1 MINGVLKQNLT
12 SIHDQWSS
20 KTKSNVN
27 PWIKMDG
34 VLKQNLTS
42 IHDQWSSKTKSNVNP

>member
-27 PWIKMDG
+27 HDQWSSKT
-34 VLKQNLTS
+34 KSN
-42 IHDQWSSKTKSNVNP
+42 DQWSSKTKSNVNP

>member
-1 MINGVLKQNLT
+1 MINGVLKQNLTSIHDQWINGVLKQNLT

-27 PWIKMDG
+27 P
-34 VLKQNLTS
+34 
-42 IHDQWSSKTKSNVNP
+42 

>member
-1 MINGVLKQNLT
+1 MINGVLKQNLTSIHDQWILKQNLT

-27 PWIKMDG
+27 P
-34 VLKQNLTS
+34 
-42 IHDQWSSKTKSNVNP
+42 

>member
-20 KTKSNVN
+20 KTKFVLKRQSMIN
-27 PWIKMDG
+27 G

-42 IHDQWSSKTKSNVNP
+42 IHNQWISNKF

>member
-20 KTKSNVN
+20 KTKSKSMIN
-27 PWIKMDG
+27 
-34 VLKQNLTS
+34 LKQNLTS
-42 IHDQWSSKTKSNVNP
+42 IHNQWISKTKSNVNP

>member
-1 MINGVLKQNLT
+1 MINGVLKQNLTSIHDQWCSKTNSNVNLNGFLKQNLT

-27 PWIKMDG
+27 P
-34 VLKQNLTS
+34 
-42 IHDQWSSKTKSNVNP
+42 

>member
-1 MINGVLKQNLT
+1 MINGVLKQNLTSIHDQWKTKSNVLNGQNLT

-27 PWIKMDG
+27 P
-34 VLKQNLTS
+34 
-42 IHDQWSSKTKSNVNP
+42 

>member
-1 MINGVLKQNLT
+1 MINGVKTKSNVNPINGVLQQNLT

-27 PWIKMDG
+27 P
-34 VLKQNLTS
+34 
-42 IHDQWSSKTKSNVNP
+42 

>member
-12 SIHDQWSS
+12 SIHD
-20 KTKSNVN
+20 
-27 PWIKMDG
+27 
-34 VLKQNLTS
+34 LKQNLT

>member
-27 PWIKMDG
+27 
-34 VLKQNLTS
+34 
-42 IHDQWSSKTKSNVNP
+42 HDQWNKTKSNVNP

>member
-27 PWIKMDG
+27 QI
-34 VLKQNLTS
+34 NLTS

>member
-1 MINGVLKQNLT
+1 MINGVIKQNLTSIHDQWSLKQKRQSMINGVLKQNLT

-27 PWIKMDG
+27 P
-34 VLKQNLTS
+34 
-42 IHDQWSSKTKSNVNP
+42 

>member
-27 PWIKMDG
+27 LLSM
-34 VLKQNLTS
+34 S
-42 IHDQWSSKTKSNVNP
+42 IHDQWISKTKSKVNP

>member
-1 MINGVLKQNLT
+1 MINGVLKQNLTSIHDQWSSNGIHSIKQNLT

-27 PWIKMDG
+27 P
-34 VLKQNLTS
+34 
-42 IHDQWSSKTKSNVNP
+42 

>member
-27 PWIKMDG
+27 LTSING
-34 VLKQNLTS
+34 ILKQNLTS